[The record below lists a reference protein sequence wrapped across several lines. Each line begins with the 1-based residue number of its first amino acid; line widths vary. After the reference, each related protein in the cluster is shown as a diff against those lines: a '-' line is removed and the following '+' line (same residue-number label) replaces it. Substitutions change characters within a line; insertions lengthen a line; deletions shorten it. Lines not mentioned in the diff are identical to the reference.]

1 MLVSIFPGISSRVIF
16 GLVTAFMTA
25 LFFTPWIT
33 QKLRDRQFGQVVRE
47 EGVQAHLKKAGTP
60 TMGGLVM
67 LVAILVSTLF
77 WARLSWQVWSCL
89 AVLVILGGVGFTD
102 DFLKITR
109 QNTDG
114 VSGRGKLFFQGAVSL
129 LFAAFLIYGRG
140 VAPILF
146 VPVWGQTVELGLL
159 YIPFVMLVVV
169 GASNAVNLTDGLDG
183 LAAGILAI
191 VAAGLAAVSYVAGN
205 SIFSMHLAIPFMRG
219 SGELAV
225 VLSAMVGACIGFLW
239 YNTNPAEVFMGDTGS
254 LAMGGLL
261 GCVAVLTRQE
271 LMLALIGGIFVVE
284 ALSVMIQVGYYKRTK
299 KRVFLMA
306 PIHHHFEKLGWAE
319 PKVVIRFWI
328 LTLVLTLLGF
338 AVLGFHSI
346 LHRAEEDPRII
357 LQQPDVAVES
367 VASPER
373 PALPLPGP
381 R

>member
-1 MLVSIFPGISSRVIF
+1 LLVSIFPGISSRVIF
-16 GLVTAFMTA
+16 ALVTAFMAA
-25 LFFTPWIT
+25 LVFTPWIT
-33 QKLRDRQFGQVVRE
+33 GHLRSRQFGQVVRE
-47 EGVQAHLKKAGTP
+47 EGVETHLKKAGTP

-67 LVAILVSTLF
+67 LVAIIVSALF
-77 WARLSWQVWSCL
+77 WARLSWQVLSSL
-89 AVLVILGGVGFTD
+89 AVLVILGGVGFAD
-102 DFLKITR
+102 DFLKVTR

-114 VSGRGKLFFQGAVSL
+114 VSSRGKLFFQATASLAFGAYL
-129 LFAAFLIYGRG
+129 LFVQGTDPL
-140 VAPILF
+140 LF
-146 VPVWGQTVELGLL
+146 VPVWGQQVNLGVL
-159 YIPFVMLVVV
+159 YIPFIMLVVV

-191 VAAGLAAVSYVAGN
+191 VAAGLAAVSYVSGN
-205 SIFSMHLAIPFMRG
+205 AIFSSHLAIPFVRG
-219 SGELAV
+219 AGELAV
-225 VLSAMVGACIGFLW
+225 VLAAMVGSCIGFLW

-346 LHRAEEDPRII
+346 LHRVEDDPR
-357 LQQPDVAVES
+357 LLLPRAGAVLRGAP
-367 VASPER
+367 VVPGR
-373 PALPLPGP
+373 PASTP
-381 R
+381 